1 VSQQVGDPEWARSA
15 HVFTR
20 FGIGRTALERLA
32 REGQIKSVTI
42 KLKASSR
49 RTTRLYLVSSIREF
63 LAELASR
70 V

>member
-1 VSQQVGDPEWARSA
+1 MAQQVGDPEWARASQ
-15 HVFTR
+15 VFTQ

-42 KLKASSR
+42 RLKASSR
-49 RTTRLYLVSSIREF
+49 RTTRLYSIQSIREF
-63 LAELASR
+63 LGELASR

>member
-1 VSQQVGDPEWARSA
+1 MEKIAEPEWARSPQ
-15 HVFTR
+15 VFAQ

-49 RTTRLYLVSSIREF
+49 RTTRLYSVQSIREF
-63 LAELASR
+63 LGELASR

>member
-1 VSQQVGDPEWARSA
+1 VAQPIGDPEWARSA
-15 HVFTR
+15 QVFTQ

-42 KLKASSR
+42 KLKASSK
-49 RTTRLYLVSSIREF
+49 RTTRLYLVASIREF